1 MHYSYGSF
9 DPNNNGTIATM
20 RNSFPKFFAT
30 ACLALASTWCS
41 VAAANV
47 DKSGSWF
54 DPTHNGEGF
63 IVQYIDDSRAVIYWF
78 TYDEAGSQRWFTGMG
93 EATGNELYIEELL
106 ITDGGVFGP
115 GFDPT
120 QIMRIPVGELTL
132 TFASDSTALAEYTI
146 DGVAGQQ
153 NLQRLTRP
161 AEAGGTVAA
170 KVPHKSGS
178 WYDPTHNGEGF
189 VLEVLPD
196 GRLLAYWFTYDL
208 SGRQAWMMAL
218 SEGSVGQG
226 STQLDLLQP
235 VGGRFGPDFDPD
247 DVTRQPVGTV
257 RIGLACNGGFQDY
270 KSTDPVDFV
279 DIRFNLERIVGIGQV
294 ACNDPA
300 LTNLYPQVNGEVA
313 IPDHAAG
320 RHLRWL
326 LDQTAGTDEFTDA
339 MIMEHFSDQWLA
351 QNSIEATRTL
361 LEDTRAT
368 YPSARLTDPV
378 ATTSTLM
385 SGVFTANT
393 GLDAYFTLSSRLAE
407 GKITNLSVYNWG
419 YGTASVVYAN
429 DRALD
434 LEQAADKFTTL
445 SAQPSLLLARINE
458 ANQCEPLVARDA
470 NVMRSIA
477 SVFKIWILA
486 GVADAIEDE
495 SLFHDQVV
503 LLDAA
508 KQVGGGPLNAEPA
521 GMEMT
526 IDELSTLMLG
536 VSDNTATD
544 MLHGLAGRSRID
556 GLHAEYGHQTP
567 EILAPQLGISEQFH
581 LFFSFPLSESLDYVT
596 GTEAFQQDFLT
607 NRIVPLGS
615 VSTGGGGYNNESL
628 FVDGAW
634 QASPMDICGA
644 FARHR
649 LHPAGSDAALLVERA
664 LQAGIAQTNVREKW
678 DRVWYKGGG
687 LISAANGKVV
697 HTHAF
702 MLENEGKQPI
712 VLVGLSNNPGSDI
725 DGFAVQSILGRF
737 LELAAEI
744 VASE

>member
-1 MHYSYGSF
+1 
-9 DPNNNGTIATM
+9 M
-20 RNSFPKFFAT
+20 RKSLPKFFAA
-30 ACLALASTWCS
+30 ACLVLASTWCS
-41 VAAANV
+41 VAVATV

-54 DPTHNGEGF
+54 DPSHNGEGF

-78 TYDEAGSQRWFTGMG
+78 TYDEAGAQRWFTGMG
-93 EATGNELYIEELL
+93 TATGNTLHIEELL

-115 GFDPT
+115 GFDPN

-132 TFASDSTALAEYTI
+132 TFSSDSAALAAYTI
-146 DGVAGQQ
+146 NGVTGQQ
-153 NLQRLTRP
+153 NLLRLTRT
-161 AEAGGTVAA
+161 AEADGTVAPN
-170 KVPHKSGS
+170 VPHKSGS

-189 VLEVLPD
+189 VVEVLPD

-218 SEGSVGQG
+218 SENSVGQG

-247 DVTRQPVGTV
+247 DVTREPVGTV
-257 RIGLACNGGFQDY
+257 RIGLECNGGFQDY
-270 KSTDPVDFV
+270 KSTDPADFV

-294 ACNDPA
+294 ACNDPD
-300 LTNLYPQVNGEVA
+300 LTNLFPLVDGEVA
-313 IPDHAAG
+313 IPDHVAG

-326 LDQTAGTDEFTDA
+326 LDQTAGTDEFSDA

-361 LEDTRAT
+361 LEETRAT
-368 YPSARLTDPV
+368 YPAARLTDPV
-378 ATTSTLM
+378 ATTSTSM

-393 GLDAYFTLSSRLAE
+393 GLDAYFVLNARLGE
-407 GKITNLSVYNWG
+407 GKITNLGVYNWG

-429 DRALD
+429 DANLN
-434 LEQAADKFTTL
+434 LEQAADKFASL
-445 SAQPSLLLARINE
+445 SAQPSLLLARIN
-458 ANQCEPLVARDA
+458 ADNQCEPLVTRDA
-470 NVMRSIA
+470 DELRSIA
-477 SVFKIWILA
+477 SIFKIWILA
-486 GVADAIEDE
+486 GVVDAIEDE
-495 SLFHDQVV
+495 SLLHDQVV
-503 LLDAA
+503 PLDGT
-508 KQVGGGPLNAEPA
+508 KKVGGGPLNAEPA

-556 GLHAEYGHQTP
+556 ALHAEYGHQTP

-581 LFFSFPLSESLDYVT
+581 LFFSFPEAESRDYVN

-615 VSTGGGGYNNESL
+615 RASGGGGYNNESL
-628 FVDGAW
+628 FIDGAW

-649 LHPAGSDAALLVERA
+649 LHAPGSDAALLVERA
-664 LQAGIAQTNVREKW
+664 LQAGVAQPNVREKW
-678 DRVWYKGGG
+678 DRVWYKGGSLVSG
-687 LISAANGKVV
+687 VNGTVV
-697 HTHAF
+697 LTHAF
-702 MLENEGKQPI
+702 MLEKEGKQPI

-725 DGFAVQSILGRF
+725 DGFAIQSILGRF